1 MLLSNFTGEWASIP
15 SRWSWECEDSFS
27 LVRALNPIVV
37 CRGFYGRSFT
47 LASADCDHA
56 GCAWTSGGKEG
67 PCSGNSG
74 TLMWAEIESIL
85 TDIQQAPKIDE
96 DAAVAYITWD
106 DNQWVSYDT
115 DQTFRIKMNY
125 ANDHCIGGTMIWSVD
140 QDDENYKSATL
151 QAVI

>member
-1 MLLSNFTGEWASIP
+1 
-15 SRWSWECEDSFS
+15 
-27 LVRALNPIVV
+27 
-37 CRGFYGRSFT
+37 
-47 LASADCDHA
+47 
-56 GCAWTSGGKEG
+56 
-67 PCSGNSG
+67 
-74 TLMWAEIESIL
+74 MWAEIESIL